1 MVLSRFVRPVLTDP
15 LKKDW
20 VSGEAIFFGVLKM
33 DKFAKAK
40 ELAYIISIK
49 GKTPARVRAWR
60 DAMLLALEKSNAR

>member
-1 MVLSRFVRPVLTDP
+1 
-15 LKKDW
+15 
-20 VSGEAIFFGVLKM
+20 M

-60 DAMLLALEKSNAR
+60 DAMLKALEKEVK